1 MPALALAEALRGRG
15 AEVSFVGVRGRPA
28 SELVAAGGYRE
39 DLLRLRGLERRP
51 TARNLGS
58 LGLALAALPRAAWL
72 LARRRADVV
81 VGAGG
86 YACGPVALAAWLTGR
101 PLLLMEADS
110 HLGVANRL
118 AAPFAKRVALAFPL
132 AGRRGSRYMVTGRPV
147 GRAVL
152 RATRTSGR
160 RAFGIQPDATVVL
173 IAGGSQGARS
183 LNLAAVEAFGDAPPF
198 ELIHVAGARGVEEV
212 RALLAEHDPCPRYR
226 LFDYLANFPEAVAAA
241 DLVVSRAGGSVFEI
255 TAIGRPAILVPY
267 PHATGDHQAKNA
279 AWLARAGAAVTLPD
293 GELSGRSLRE
303 LVGALLMDRRRL
315 GAMAEASR
323 ALGRP
328 EAAAQIADAALGLAK
343 RPRGRGRRARAT

>member
-1 MPALALAEALRGRG
+1 VRRRG
-15 AEVSFVGVRGRPA
+15 A
-28 SELVAAGGYRE
+28 SEQVAAAGYRE

-58 LGLALAALPRAAWL
+58 VGLALAALPRAAWL
-72 LARRRADVV
+72 LARRGADVV

-86 YACGPVALAAWLTGR
+86 YACGPVALAAWLTRR

-132 AGRRGSRYMVTGRPV
+132 PGRRGRRYMVTGRPV

-152 RATRTSGR
+152 TATRTSGR
-160 RAFGIQPDATVVL
+160 RAFGIDPNATVVL
-173 IAGGSQGARS
+173 VAGGSQGARS
-183 LNLAAVEAFGDAPPF
+183 LNLAAIEAFGDAPPF
-198 ELIHVAGARGVEEV
+198 ELIHVAGPGQVEEAQ
-212 RALLAEHDPCPRYR
+212 ALLAEHSPGPRYR
-226 LFDYLANFPEAVAAA
+226 LFGYLSNFAEAMAAA
-241 DLVVSRAGGSVFEI
+241 DLVVSRSGGSVFEI
-255 TAIGRPAILVPY
+255 AAIGRPAILVPY
-267 PHATGDHQAKNA
+267 PHAAGDHQAKNA

-293 GELSGRSLRE
+293 AELTGRTLRD

-315 GAMAEASR
+315 DAMADASR

-328 EAAAQIADAALGLAK
+328 DAAGQIAEAALELA
-343 RPRGRGRRARAT
+343 GRRRRRARTV